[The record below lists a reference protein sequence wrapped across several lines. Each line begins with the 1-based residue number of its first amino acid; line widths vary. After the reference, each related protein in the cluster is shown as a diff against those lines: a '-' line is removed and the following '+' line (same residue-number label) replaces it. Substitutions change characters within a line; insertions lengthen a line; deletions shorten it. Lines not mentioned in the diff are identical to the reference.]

1 MFVDTMAN
9 NAIEPADSP
18 DGETKAD
25 SDGSGVFHKG
35 SGVFNSMASLT
46 PSNLDQAIMEMLN
59 IKPQAGIRGV
69 CDGKRIWIYF
79 FFFCLTTYNK

>member
-1 MFVDTMAN
+1 MTN
-9 NAIEPADSP
+9 NAIEPAESP
-18 DGETKAD
+18 DPISGRD
-25 SDGSGVFHKG
+25 SECSGVFHKG

-69 CDGKRIWIYF
+69 CDGGFIGKQSCTMFPII
-79 FFFCLTTYNK
+79 LNI